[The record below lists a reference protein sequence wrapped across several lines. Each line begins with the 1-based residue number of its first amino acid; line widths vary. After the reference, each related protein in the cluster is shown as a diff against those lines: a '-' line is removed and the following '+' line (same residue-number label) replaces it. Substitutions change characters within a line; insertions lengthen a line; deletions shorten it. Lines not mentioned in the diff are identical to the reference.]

1 MPNGFQGSLER
12 WKEMEAPF
20 LQIDPLLEKFAEN
33 HQASIGKNFHNWPE
47 RSLTWST
54 GRIRKLIQICLKDED
69 RKTYCLWLCV
79 SEDRNSK
86 RYWKRQMFLDEV
98 SWEKVHDDLEH
109 HLEESRKIIQS
120 WSSADLEL
128 ASDIPR

>member
-1 MPNGFQGSLER
+1 
-12 WKEMEAPF
+12 
-20 LQIDPLLEKFAEN
+20 
-33 HQASIGKNFHNWPE
+33 
-47 RSLTWST
+47 
-54 GRIRKLIQICLKDED
+54 
-69 RKTYCLWLCV
+69 
-79 SEDRNSK
+79 
-86 RYWKRQMFLDEV
+86 MFLDEV